1 MIIENLN
8 LSFGPQIVF
17 ANCNLRLDDNCKVGL
32 IGINGAG
39 KTTLFR
45 LITKE
50 ILPDSGQILLNKHS
64 RLGYLPQTIDLTNFG
79 DLTAIEYIK
88 QGRPIDVLEKRA
100 SELETI
106 MESCN
111 KEDLKKYLDKYTK
124 VINLLD
130 FWDRYETDTI
140 IKKIVSGMNIPE
152 NILNLHIKNL
162 SGGEK
167 SKVAFARLL
176 YSKPNVLLLDEP
188 TNHLDKVGRDWC
200 IDYLKKYKGQLLIIS
215 HDYQFLNE
223 IVDKILYIDKQKH
236 NMSLFNGNYNQFVK
250 IYEELR
256 TANERV
262 VKKQEAEEK
271 KLQRIIDSLIGVSGK
286 RKKMAFSKEK
296 ALERLQAEKVEKM
309 HDDRIAKVKLVAYAD
324 HNKVPLEIR
333 NLNFSYN
340 KKPLLNNISF
350 SVGAGERIL
359 IAGNN
364 GVGKS
369 TLLKLIM
376 KELTPDSGEIRI
388 GSKTR
393 FAYYDQ
399 EQKEVNSTDKTIL
412 EYFQDTNVSTKQT
425 RGVLS
430 RYLFSGDQLYKSI
443 KILSPGE
450 KCRLSF
456 SKLSLKSSNFMV
468 LDEPTNH
475 LDAQTQK
482 VIAENLNEFDGNI
495 LLVSHNPD
503 FVESLSIDKMLILPA
518 GKMYNYDR
526 AKLEEIQ
533 RHNESYNNGIEK

>member
-8 LSFGPQIVF
+8 LGFGPQIVF

-262 VKKQEAEEK
+262 VKSKKQK
-271 KLQRIIDSLIGVSGK
+271 KRN
-286 RKKMAFSKEK
+286 FKE
-296 ALERLQAEKVEKM
+296 
-309 HDDRIAKVKLVAYAD
+309 
-324 HNKVPLEIR
+324 
-333 NLNFSYN
+333 
-340 KKPLLNNISF
+340 
-350 SVGAGERIL
+350 
-359 IAGNN
+359 
-364 GVGKS
+364 
-369 TLLKLIM
+369 
-376 KELTPDSGEIRI
+376 
-388 GSKTR
+388 
-393 FAYYDQ
+393 
-399 EQKEVNSTDKTIL
+399 
-412 EYFQDTNVSTKQT
+412 
-425 RGVLS
+425 
-430 RYLFSGDQLYKSI
+430 
-443 KILSPGE
+443 
-450 KCRLSF
+450 
-456 SKLSLKSSNFMV
+456 
-468 LDEPTNH
+468 
-475 LDAQTQK
+475 
-482 VIAENLNEFDGNI
+482 
-495 LLVSHNPD
+495 
-503 FVESLSIDKMLILPA
+503 
-518 GKMYNYDR
+518 
-526 AKLEEIQ
+526 
-533 RHNESYNNGIEK
+533 